1 MPEVAGQPAQ
11 PPGVLRGHHVGAAQL
26 GRQPRRRV
34 LGPPDRGAGEH
45 QDARPGPRRGLG
57 RIGHGLDHRSR
68 SLGQREPSPAPP
80 ACSSGVRRSPR
91 RRGASELPPA
101 ASRAR
106 LPGSDR
112 VRGWV
117 AALGVFALALALRLW
132 DLGNPKAFAFD
143 ETYYAKD
150 AWSLRHFG
158 YVQSYVEDAD
168 KAILG
173 GQTTGLWTGDPSMVV
188 HPELG
193 KWLIALGESAF
204 GMTPFGWRVSS
215 AVVGALMV
223 LVMVRLARRLTRS
236 TAARR
241 AWPGCCCASTACT
254 SCCPGWRCSTSSW
267 RSSCCARSP
276 ASSPTATGPGSRLA
290 DLVGG
295 DPARGRATGARRLL
309 WRPWRLAAG
318 VCWGLAS
325 RRSGRALFP
334 LAAFGLTMWLWDA
347 GARRSFGVRWAV
359 ARSALLDAVPAL
371 AYVVLLPLVIYLLSW
386 TGWLLHAD
394 VYERALSD
402 TQYGPYWG
410 SYLEQRRHRV
420 PPRAVAVAA
429 VAVALPPRRLLLPH
443 PLPGRQHPRLPVHPV
458 GLVRAQPPGRHLHR
472 ARHRARRAGL
482 HGRRRVDVPAPGA
495 AAGQPGGVVGGLAGG
510 AVVAGRPGCSAATGA
525 TGWCW
530 SVWRRPGCRGSATP
544 TARSSATTPRPACRS
559 WCWR

>member
-1 MPEVAGQPAQ
+1 MS
-11 PPGVLRGHHVGAAQL
+11 PP
-26 GRQPRRRV
+26 
-34 LGPPDRGAGEH
+34 
-45 QDARPGPRRGLG
+45 ARPAGLLERRTTL
-57 RIGHGLDHRSR
+57 
-68 SLGQREPSPAPP
+68 ATT
-80 ACSSGVRRSPR
+80 A
-91 RRGASELPPA
+91 RGEQLPPA
-101 ASRAR
+101 ATRAR

-236 TAARR
+236 TALGVLA
-241 AWPGCCCASTACT
+241 GLLLCLD
-254 SCCPGWRCSTSSW
+254 GQHLVL
-267 RSSCCARSP
+267 
-276 ASSPTATGPGSRLA
+276 SRLA
-290 DLVGG
+290 LLDVYLAFFVLCAVACTVADRDWTRSRLAHLVGETRLAAG
-295 DPARGRATGARRLL
+295 DWGPRLW

-318 VCWGLAS
+318 VCWGLAIS
-325 RRSGRALFP
+325 TKWTALFV

-359 ARSALLDAVPAL
+359 ARSAVFDAVPAL

-410 SYLEQRRHRV
+410 TYLERDATGFFPELWQSLQSLWHYHHDVYSFHTRFLDDSTHAYQSSPWGWFVLNR
-420 PPRAVAVAA
+420 
-429 VAVALPPRRLLLPH
+429 
-443 PLPGRQHPRLPVHPV
+443 PV
-458 GLVRAQPPGRHLHR
+458 GISTEL
-472 ARHRARRAGL
+472 
-482 HGRRRVDVPAPGA
+482 DIAPGA
-495 AAGQPGGVVGGLAGG
+495 QGCTAATGSTCLRQVLLLGNPVVWWTGSVAVLWSLAAGLLRRDWRHGLVLVGLAATWLPWFRYADRPIFSYYASASLPFLVLATTLLIGGIAGG
-510 AVVAGRPGCSAATGA
+510 AAASRTRRLAAGGVAGVVLALTVVAFVFFWPIWTDGLLTNAEWLQRM
-525 TGWCW
+525 WF
-530 SVWRRPGCRGSATP
+530 RR
-544 TARSSATTPRPACRS
+544 
-559 WCWR
+559 WI